1 MKKVWIDKMGCLIR
15 SDKVCLLCPW
25 SIHPDRQGYFCNDKC
40 AHFDIEVNNTVTC
53 YGKCIAE
60 LVEPPANEGPW

>member
-1 MKKVWIDKMGCLIR
+1 MKKAYISKHGRLCRASDGDGFECPKMRL
-15 SDKVCLLCPW
+15 
-25 SIHPDRQGYFCNDKC
+25 GYFCNDKC